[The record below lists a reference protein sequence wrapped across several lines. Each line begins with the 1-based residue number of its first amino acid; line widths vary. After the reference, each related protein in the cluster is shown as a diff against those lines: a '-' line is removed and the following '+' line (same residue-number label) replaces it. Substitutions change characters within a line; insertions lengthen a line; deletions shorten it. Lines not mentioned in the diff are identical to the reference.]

1 MGTTQR
7 EGAEAK
13 NGPRIRH
20 VPPGPRNETG
30 VCRTALKWLREVP
43 ITPGFPD
50 ERTTTVTPHQI
61 DLVQTSFEK
70 VAPIADTA
78 AALFYGRLFE
88 IDPST
93 RPLFRNDLRR
103 QGAMLM
109 QTLGLAVRHLHDP
122 TPVLGAVQA
131 LGVRHVGYGVTEAQ
145 YDSVGAAL
153 LCTLGQGL
161 GAAFTAEVEAAWAAT
176 YEVLAGVMRAA
187 AASSQTQSA

>member
-1 MGTTQR
+1 
-7 EGAEAK
+7 
-13 NGPRIRH
+13 
-20 VPPGPRNETG
+20 
-30 VCRTALKWLREVP
+30 
-43 ITPGFPD
+43 
-50 ERTTTVTPHQI
+50 VTPHQI
-61 DLVQTSFEK
+61 QLVQTSFEK

-88 IDPST
+88 TDPST

-131 LGVRHVGYGVTEAQ
+131 LGVRHVGYGVSDAH

-153 LCTLGQGL
+153 LWTLGQGL
-161 GAAFTAEVEAAWAAT
+161 GEAFTDEVREAWVAA
-176 YEVLAGVMRAA
+176 YGLLAGVMKAA
-187 AASSQTQSA
+187 AASSQAQAA